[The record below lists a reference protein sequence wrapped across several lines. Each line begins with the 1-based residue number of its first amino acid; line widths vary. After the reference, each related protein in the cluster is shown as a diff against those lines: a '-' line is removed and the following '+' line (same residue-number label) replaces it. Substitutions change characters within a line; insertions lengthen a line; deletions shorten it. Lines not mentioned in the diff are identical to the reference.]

1 MKSTCK
7 YFVSV
12 MLGLVAISLS
22 SAGILVAGVAAGI
35 KTGMWLF
42 WYITLYGT
50 FAAILIAAL
59 ATIIFFI
66 GYHAENGFM
75 EPQPSDA
82 VDSKAGGVVFG

>member
-1 MKSTCK
+1 MKSTYK

-50 FAAILIAAL
+50 FAAILMACIASIVFL
-59 ATIIFFI
+59 IS
-66 GYHAENGFM
+66 YYAESSRV
-75 EPQPSDA
+75 EHKSSYA
-82 VDSKAGGVVFG
+82 VDSEAGGAIYG